1 MKMLAALLTCAA
13 LTCPVSAEEITA
25 ADLPA
30 RIAQADVEIL
40 VLGEVH
46 DNATHHLTQA
56 AAIAAFAPRAL
67 VFEMLTP
74 DQATRV
80 TPALRADPVAL
91 GQALGWTEAGWPDF
105 ALYAPI
111 FAAAPDALIVGAA
124 LPREEVRRAMTEDL
138 ARVFGPDA
146 PRYGLDQPY
155 PAELQAELEAQSQ
168 ADHCGALP
176 PEMLGGMVAAQRLR
190 DAAFARA
197 ALRALKTSAGR
208 VAVITGTGHARNDL
222 AVPAMIRAANPGVRV
237 ASLGQLEAAPDEALP
252 ADQPFDWWIVTPPT
266 PRDDPCAAFR

>member
-1 MKMLAALLTCAA
+1 MLAALLTCVV
-13 LTCPVSAEEITA
+13 LSCPVGAEEIA
-25 ADLPA
+25 ARDLPA
-30 RIAQADVEIL
+30 RIAQADPEIL

-46 DNATHHLTQA
+46 DNASHHRNQA
-56 AAIAAFAPRAL
+56 AAVAAFAPDAL

-74 DQATRV
+74 DQAAKV

-91 GQALGWTEAGWPDF
+91 GQALGWDQAGWSDF

-111 FAAAPDALIVGAA
+111 FDAAPDARIVGAA
-124 LPREEVRRAMTEDL
+124 LPRAEVRRAMTEDL
-138 ARVFGPDA
+138 AQVFGPDA
-146 PRYGLDQPY
+146 ARYGLDQPY
-155 PAELQAELEAQSQ
+155 PADVQADLEAQSQ

-197 ALRALKTSAGR
+197 ALRALKASAGR

-222 AVPAMIRAANPGVRV
+222 AVPAMIRAADPGVRV
-237 ASLGQLEAAPDEALP
+237 ASLGQLEVAADEALP

-266 PRDDPCAAFR
+266 PREDPCAAFQ